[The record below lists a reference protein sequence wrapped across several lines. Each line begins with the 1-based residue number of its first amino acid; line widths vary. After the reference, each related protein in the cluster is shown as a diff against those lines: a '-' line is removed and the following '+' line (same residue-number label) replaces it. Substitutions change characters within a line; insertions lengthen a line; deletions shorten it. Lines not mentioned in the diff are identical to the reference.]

1 MIVSEMD
8 RIGDWER
15 KREIDRVGLNK
26 TILNKE
32 IERHRD
38 SEEQYREMEGE
49 RYKESPKRSPT
60 KSWLMLG
67 GP

>member
-26 TILNKE
+26 TRLNKK

-38 SEEQYREMEGE
+38 SKGQYREMEGE
-49 RYKESPKRSPT
+49 RYRERKRVQRESR
-60 KSWLMLG
+60 
-67 GP
+67 

>member
-49 RYKESPKRSPT
+49 RYRERKRVQRESR
-60 KSWLMLG
+60 
-67 GP
+67 